1 MLHKRTSSSLLHKH
15 SLSIYMSV
23 RLSIMFTTQMVSV
36 AVGWQIYALT
46 KSAFYLGLVGLVQ
59 FVPMVLLTLIVGM
72 IADRFNRKAI
82 ICLSEAAQAVVFA
95 FLALGNSISS
105 ETILIAVFLLGVCNA
120 FQGPALQSLLP
131 NIVSKEDFARAAAS
145 STSASQVAMVA
156 GPAIGGVLY
165 AFGPKIVYLI
175 AGFCSSLSAILVLF
189 IYVMNKQIIS
199 REPVSLRSLLSGIRF
214 IKSKP
219 VVMGAI
225 LLDLFAVMFGGATAL
240 LPIYAE
246 NILHVGSAG
255 LGVLRSAPAI
265 GAVIISLILSRRP
278 FQHSVGH
285 ILFASVS
292 CFGLATI
299 IFAVSKSFLLSF
311 LILILLGC
319 SDGIS
324 VVIRATLVQIET
336 PNAMLGRVNSVRQ
349 LFTGTSNQLGEFESG
364 ITANWF
370 GAVPSVLI
378 GGIGTLL
385 IVLLWLR
392 LFPSLYQVDQFDNNS
407 H

>member
-1 MLHKRTSSSLLHKH
+1 MLHKKTSSSLLHRH
-15 SLSIYMSV
+15 SLSIYMAV
-23 RLSIMFTTQMVSV
+23 RLSIMFTTQMASV

-59 FVPMVLLTLIVGM
+59 FVPMVLLTLVVGI
-72 IADRFNRKAI
+72 IADRFNRKVI

-95 FLALGNSISS
+95 FLALDNSISS
-105 ETILIAVFLLGVCNA
+105 ETILIAVLLLGVFNA

-131 NIVSKEDFARAAAS
+131 NIVPKEDFARAAAS

-175 AGFCSSLSAILVLF
+175 AGFCSLLSAILVLF

-199 REPVSLRSLLSGIRF
+199 REPVTLQSLLSGIRF

-225 LLDLFAVMFGGATAL
+225 LLDLFAVLFGGATAL

-255 LGVLRSAPAI
+255 LGILRSAPAI
-265 GAVIISLILSRRP
+265 GAVIISLILSRWP
-278 FQHSVGH
+278 FQHNVGH

-292 CFGLATI
+292 CFGIATI

-385 IVLLWLR
+385 IVLLWFR
-392 LFPSLYQVDQFDNNS
+392 FFPSLYQVDQFDSNS

>member
-1 MLHKRTSSSLLHKH
+1 MLHKKPSNT
-15 SLSIYMSV
+15 LSYRRPLIIYMAV

-59 FVPMVLLTLIVGM
+59 FVPMVLLTLVVGM
-72 IADRFNRKAI
+72 MADRFNRKAI
-82 ICLSEAAQAVVFA
+82 ICLSEAAQTAVFI
-95 FLALGNSISS
+95 FLALGNFISGG
-105 ETILIAVFLLGVCNA
+105 TLLVAVFLLGIFNA

-131 NIVSKEDFARAAAS
+131 NIVPGENFARAAAG

-156 GPAIGGVLY
+156 GPAIGGLLY
-165 AFGPKIVYLI
+165 VFGPNVVYLI
-175 AGFCSSLSAILVLF
+175 AGFCSLFSAVLVLF
-189 IYVMNKQIIS
+189 IYVMNKQVIS
-199 REPVSLRSLLSGIRF
+199 REPVTLTSLLSGITF

-225 LLDLFAVMFGGATAL
+225 LLDLFAVLFGGATAL

-255 LGVLRSAPAI
+255 LGILRSAPAI
-265 GAVIISLILSRRP
+265 GAVIISLVLARRP
-278 FQHSVGH
+278 FRRGVGRM
-285 ILFASVS
+285 LFAAVS
-292 CFGLATI
+292 CFGITTI
-299 IFAVSKSFLLSF
+299 IFAVSRSFLLSF
-311 LILILLGC
+311 LVLILLGC

-324 VVIRATLVQIET
+324 VVIRATLVQIGT

-364 ITANWF
+364 ITASLF

-378 GGIGTLL
+378 GGVGTLL
-385 IVLLWLR
+385 IVLLWFR
-392 LFPSLYQVDQFDNNS
+392 LFPSLYHVDQFA
-407 H
+407 

>member
-1 MLHKRTSSSLLHKH
+1 MLHKKTSNTPSYRH
-15 SLSIYMSV
+15 SLTIYMVV

-36 AVGWQIYALT
+36 AVGWQIYAIT

-72 IADRFNRKAI
+72 IADRFNRKTI
-82 ICLSEAAQAVVFA
+82 ICLSEAAQTVIFVFM
-95 FLALGNSISS
+95 ALGNFISS
-105 ETILIAVFLLGVCNA
+105 ETILIAVFLLGIFNA

-131 NIVSKEDFARAAAS
+131 NIVPNDDFTRAAAG

-156 GPAIGGVLY
+156 GPAIGGILY

-175 AGFCSSLSAILVLF
+175 AGFCSLLSAILVLF
-189 IYVMNKQIIS
+189 IYMMNEQIKS
-199 REPVSLRSLLSGIRF
+199 REPVTLRLVLSGISF

-225 LLDLFAVMFGGATAL
+225 LLDLFAVLFGGATAL
-240 LPIYAE
+240 LPIYAD
-246 NILHVGSAG
+246 NILHVGSIG

-265 GAVIISLILSRRP
+265 GAAIISLILSRRP

-285 ILFASVS
+285 ILFAAVS
-292 CFGLATI
+292 CFGITTI
-299 IFAVSKSFLLSF
+299 IFAVSKSFELSF

-370 GAVPSVLI
+370 GVMPSVLI

-385 IVLLWLR
+385 IILLWFR
-392 LFPSLYQVDQFDNNS
+392 LFPSLYHVDQFDNS
-407 H
+407 RH